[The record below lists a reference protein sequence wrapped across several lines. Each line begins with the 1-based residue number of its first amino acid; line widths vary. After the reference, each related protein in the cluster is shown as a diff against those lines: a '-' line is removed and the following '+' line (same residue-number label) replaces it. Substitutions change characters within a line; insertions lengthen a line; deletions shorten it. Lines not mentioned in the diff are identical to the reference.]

1 MSRFVIK
8 AFAGSPLA
16 LLLDYLPLYARLGD
30 SRGIPRLIP
39 DGTRRVRAQVWHPHT
54 CLWPFFGS
62 SRPRHPPPYLPPGSE
77 LHHTRTRLSFRD
89 PMGTS
94 KRGGQRRRPCSRP
107 ARMCR
112 TAVSE
117 GVSRT
122 RSVQVAD
129 EDETVAP
136 CRSAGGRRGRAEAV
150 VPLVDAGIG
159 ASGDAQR
166 RQPRLRPAR
175 VSWDGGAR
183 VAIGEDEV
191 GWGCLTP
198 W

>member
-54 CLWPFFGS
+54 RLWPFFGS

-77 LHHTRTRLSFRD
+77 LHHTRTRPSFRD
-89 PMGTS
+89 PMGTR
-94 KRGGQRRRPCSRP
+94 KRGGQRQRPCSRP
-107 ARMCR
+107 TRMCR

-122 RSVQVAD
+122 RS
-129 EDETVAP
+129 
-136 CRSAGGRRGRAEAV
+136 CRWPTRMRPWHRAGLQEVDEAV
-150 VPLVDAGIG
+150 QRPSSRWWDAGIG
-159 ASGDAQR
+159 AGGDAQR
-166 RQPRLRPAR
+166 RQPRL
-175 VSWDGGAR
+175 
-183 VAIGEDEV
+183 
-191 GWGCLTP
+191 
-198 W
+198 